1 MSDLLAGLGFLF
13 VIDGLLWAVA
23 PDWALRKY
31 LEFAELPHAVRQISA
46 LVMVAAGVGLVW
58 IARG

>member
-1 MSDLLAGLGFLF
+1 MSDLLAGLGFLL

-23 PDWALRKY
+23 PDWTLRKY
-31 LEFAELPHAVRQISA
+31 LEFAEFPASVRQISA
-46 LVMVAAGVGLVW
+46 LFMVAIGVGLVW